1 MTPYWRKFGVVTG
14 LEPLNVYG
22 LRVSNVPNAMARK
35 VPPLGA
41 CGLTQSK
48 WVNLAEYLSVPNWA

>member
-1 MTPYWRKFGVVTG
+1 MVTG

>member
-1 MTPYWRKFGVVTG
+1 MVTG
-14 LEPLNVYG
+14 LVPLKVYG
-22 LRVSNVPNAMARK
+22 LAVSKVPNAITRN

-48 WVNLAEYLSVPNWA
+48 WVNLAGYLSVPNCA

>member
-1 MTPYWRKFGVVTG
+1 MPYCRKFGVVTG
-14 LEPLNVYG
+14 LVPLKVYG
-22 LRVSNVPNAMARK
+22 LSVSKVPNAITRN

-48 WVNLAEYLSVPNWA
+48 WVNLAGYLSVPNCA